1 MNMVISPNRDPS
13 AKSELIIPEE
23 SQRLIPSSLRGTIHG
38 LSTPTSANYVYQESF
53 KLQLVYNEIDNFTT
67 ANIFPFKMVAFE
79 ILSVK
84 WLSCLPTLESGECK
98 YLYFTL
104 VEGSHQ
110 ERCREDNHVKGQK
123 LIDVRYSSIL
133 LMPGNPSC
141 CKKHPCCMDF

>member
-1 MNMVISPNRDPS
+1 MHVSAGMVTLLHTHNMALTWCMLQIHKHEYGISPNRDPS

-23 SQRLIPSSLRGTIHG
+23 SQRLISSSLRGTIHG

-67 ANIFPFKMVAFE
+67 ANTFPFKMVVFE

-110 ERCREDNHVKGQK
+110 ERCREDTT
-123 LIDVRYSSIL
+123 
-133 LMPGNPSC
+133 M
-141 CKKHPCCMDF
+141 